1 MALTRSFL
9 KGMGLTEEQV
19 SAIVEAHAETVD
31 VFKTKQA
38 ELQKQLDEAVE
49 NSKNKGSDEYKEKY
63 EKEHSDFEAYK
74 LEQEK
79 QAEVS
84 KKKDAY
90 ADLLR
95 KAGIKEKAI
104 NQIIALTN
112 VDDFKLDK
120 EGNLNDSENLT
131 KSIKDTWSEFVTKEG
146 VKGADVTNPPHNT
159 GESVTKEQFA
169 KMGYRAKAKLHA
181 DNPDLYATLT
191 K

>member
-31 VFKTKQA
+31 AFKTKQT
-38 ELQKQLDEAVE
+38 ELQKKLEEAE
-49 NSKNKGSDEYKEKY
+49 ESSKNKGSDEYKEKY

-74 LEQEK
+74 AEQEK
-79 QAEVS
+79 NAVVS
-84 KKKDAY
+84 KKKSAY

-120 EGNLNDSENLT
+120 EGKLDDSENLT

-146 VKGADVTNPPHNT
+146 VKGADVENPPKNT
-159 GESVTKEQFA
+159 GETVTKEQFA

-181 DNPDLYATLT
+181 DNPELYATLT